1 MLSKLMLFSALG
13 MIMEISVFNISAHVT
28 TIISYYYSQYFM
40 QNDAVYASVLSIDW
54 NRLNISHMRKMTYL
68 TQMAQNAIPL
78 KAGVVD
84 LDMNLFVEVHE

>member
-1 MLSKLMLFSALG
+1 
-13 MIMEISVFNISAHVT
+13 
-28 TIISYYYSQYFM
+28 M

-84 LDMNLFVEVHE
+84 LNMNLFVEVQR